1 MLEFDPLFSGN
12 FSRHEADILRSEAL
26 FPEAIRETSEGYLN
40 ILRGEGSIGL
50 VARWG
55 TEYVGNAVGF
65 APVAQDR
72 RELLLVEAG
81 ADENGLVYLFNIV
94 TLPDFQGRGVGRL
107 LLGEFMARA
116 AAQGFRKIGGHF
128 RGNGSLANFKRMG
141 GRELAAFDDWFGTG
155 ERYLYCELP
164 LD

>member
-94 TLPDFQGRGVGRL
+94 TLPDFQGRG
-107 LLGEFMARA
+107 
-116 AAQGFRKIGGHF
+116 
-128 RGNGSLANFKRMG
+128 
-141 GRELAAFDDWFGTG
+141 
-155 ERYLYCELP
+155 
-164 LD
+164 